1 MSLAEVTHYGRDQ
14 FITTDYALYGIQ
26 PGPNTWT
33 ACLGHWR
40 AMTMTVQVTTDRE
53 KVTCERC
60 LEKLA
65 ALAVA
70 ALRGGG

>member
-1 MSLAEVTHYGRDQ
+1 
-14 FITTDYALYGIQ
+14 
-26 PGPNTWT
+26 
-33 ACLGHWR
+33 
-40 AMTMTVQVTTDRE
+40 MTMTVQVTTDRE